1 MLHNH
6 VSERCDLVAC
16 GVHCR
21 ILYCCRA
28 CLLSWHPPSRPV
40 FSAFA
45 RPPLRGCVRRPP
57 TTLHNINAGSQG
69 GGRMSEKSSLLS
81 DDAASSLSEDVSTT
95 AGCKEVMCVR
105 RAYANS
111 QHRGVVSCTH
121 LRRSLCRIWGGGFPR
136 TSRVVSSAEKE
147 ASEGGKVE

>member
-1 MLHNH
+1 
-6 VSERCDLVAC
+6 
-16 GVHCR
+16 
-21 ILYCCRA
+21 
-28 CLLSWHPPSRPV
+28 
-40 FSAFA
+40 
-45 RPPLRGCVRRPP
+45 
-57 TTLHNINAGSQG
+57 
-69 GGRMSEKSSLLS
+69 MSEKSSLLS